1 MFKDLRI
8 KELEKEIEI
17 LKVRENDG
25 IEETEQLKHEL
36 TEILN

>member
-1 MFKDLRI
+1 MRI
-8 KELEKEIEI
+8 KELEKEVEL
-17 LKVRENDG
+17 LKFRENDG